1 MAMAIEKEYPL
12 PPTPRE
18 IKLLAEI
25 KRLNAYVEEWK
36 QRYETARLAHEE
48 GRVEIER
55 LNIRIRQDAEA
66 AFQYLNEIDHLKELV
81 AALRQE
87 KERLYINVANRDD
100 ARCEQD
106 LEINKLRGE
115 IEQLKIDVEHWQCEN
130 ANGVSL
136 IAHLS
141 VEVDQLYAEIERLKS

>member
-12 PPTPRE
+12 PPTSRE
-18 IKLLAEI
+18 IKLLQEI
-25 KRLNAYVEEWK
+25 ERLNAYVEEWK
-36 QRYETARLAHEE
+36 RRYETARLAHEE
-48 GRVEIER
+48 GRAEIER

-66 AFQYLNEIDHLKELV
+66 AFQYLNEIDRLKELV

-87 KERLYINVANRDD
+87 KEKLYINVANRDD
-100 ARCEQD
+100 TRCEQD